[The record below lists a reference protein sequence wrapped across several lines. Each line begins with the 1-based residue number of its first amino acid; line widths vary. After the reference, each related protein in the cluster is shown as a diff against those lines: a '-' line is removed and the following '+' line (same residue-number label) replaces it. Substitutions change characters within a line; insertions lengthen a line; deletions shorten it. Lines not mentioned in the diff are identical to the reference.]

1 MVLGLFKTVLKRG
14 TRVPYLCS
22 FDEGIAVERV
32 RYQVDRQALTVN
44 YALVP
49 PEGNPEHKRNVAPGV
64 VEYVLPSL
72 EGWDVQLSIKAS
84 SDEVE
89 KLSWVARALK
99 RSVLSDSDG
108 HIDIV
113 LLRIT
118 HEPLRGDHE
127 VLKARLII
135 EVSSASRGIRLNGVL
150 QRVEHEYEEQQNLQ
164 DQVKEDE
171 EEILRDVESA
181 AGISIITTS
190 SAATGQSVSSITSVG
205 SGASTVGG
213 SSTLVSG
220 INAALGRPGERTPAA
235 EKSVLS
241 RVRRN
246 YIYFSSLLQEPE
258 AKWRL
263 SGSLFTFNQD
273 VLIFL

>member
-22 FDEGIAVERV
+22 FGEGIAMERV

-49 PEGNPEHKRNVAPGV
+49 PEGNLEHQRSGASSV
-64 VEYVLPSL
+64 VEYILPSL
-72 EGWDVQLSIKAS
+72 EGWDLQLSIKAS
-84 SDEVE
+84 SQEVE
-89 KLSWVARALK
+89 KLSWVAQALR
-99 RSVLSDSDG
+99 RSIVVDSDG
-108 HIDIV
+108 HADIV
-113 LLRIT
+113 LLRVM

-150 QRVEHEYEEQQNLQ
+150 QRVEDEDEERQKLE
-164 DQVKEDE
+164 DQVEE
-171 EEILRDVESA
+171 GEEILRDVESA
-181 AGISIITTS
+181 AGVSIITTS
-190 SAATGQSVSSITSVG
+190 SAATGRSVSSVTSAG
-205 SGASTVGG
+205 SGTTLTGG
-213 SSTLVSG
+213 SSSG
-220 INAALGRPGERTPAA
+220 MNAALGRPGERTPAA

-258 AKWRL
+258 AKWRQ
-263 SGSLFTFNQD
+263 SGSLFTFNQG
-273 VLIFL
+273 VLIVL

>member
-49 PEGNPEHKRNVAPGV
+49 PERSSEHKRSVASGV

-89 KLSWVARALK
+89 QMSWIARALK
-99 RSVLSDSDG
+99 RSIVSDSDERV
-108 HIDIV
+108 DIV
-113 LLRIT
+113 LLRIM

-150 QRVEHEYEEQQNLQ
+150 QRVEHEYEQQ
-164 DQVKEDE
+164 DQAKEDE

-181 AGISIITTS
+181 AGISMVTTS

-205 SGASTVGG
+205 SGTTTVGG
-213 SSTLVSG
+213 SSSIVSG
-220 INAALGRPGERTPAA
+220 INPSLGRSGERTAAA

-263 SGSLFTFNQD
+263 SGSLFAFNQD
-273 VLIFL
+273 ALIFL

>member
-22 FDEGIAVERV
+22 FGEGIAVERV

-49 PEGNPEHKRNVAPGV
+49 SEGNPEHQRSGASSV
-64 VEYVLPSL
+64 VEYILPSL
-72 EGWDVQLSIKAS
+72 EGWDLQLSIKAS
-84 SDEVE
+84 SQEVE
-89 KLSWVARALK
+89 KLSWVERALR
-99 RSVLSDSDG
+99 RSIVVDSDG
-108 HIDIV
+108 HAEIV
-113 LLRIT
+113 LLRVM

-150 QRVEHEYEEQQNLQ
+150 QRVEDEHEERQRLE
-164 DQVKEDE
+164 DQVQEGE
-171 EEILRDVESA
+171 EEILKDVESA
-181 AGISIITTS
+181 AGVSIITTS
-190 SAATGQSVSSITSVG
+190 SAATGRSVSSVTSAG
-205 SGASTVGG
+205 SGTTLTGG
-213 SSTLVSG
+213 SSSG
-220 INAALGRPGERTPAA
+220 MNATLGRPGERTPAA

-258 AKWRL
+258 AKWRQ